1 MQMKDKR
8 HPYYALRIIM
18 CQSNS
23 PKLPMA
29 VDTAV
34 GWQLSVVIATS
45 PVCPAPSRCVSLS
58 RHNSQAHIMPW
69 FFLRNASSTH
79 PAGMLEPEE
88 AR

>member
-8 HPYYALRIIM
+8 HPLCAKDYMR
-18 CQSNS
+18 QSSS

-45 PVCPAPSRCVSLS
+45 PACPADA
-58 RHNSQAHIMPW
+58 SQT
-69 FFLRNASSTH
+69 S
-79 PAGMLEPEE
+79 
-88 AR
+88 

>member
-34 GWQLSVVIATS
+34 GWQLPVVIATS
-45 PVCPAPSRCVSLS
+45 PG
-58 RHNSQAHIMPW
+58 
-69 FFLRNASSTH
+69 LRKL
-79 PAGMLEPEE
+79 GELLWLE
-88 AR
+88 R

>member
-8 HPYYALRIIM
+8 HPLCAKGCM

-34 GWQLSVVIATS
+34 GWQLPVVLATS
-45 PVCPAPSRCVSLS
+45 PG
-58 RHNSQAHIMPW
+58 
-69 FFLRNASSTH
+69 LRKL
-79 PAGMLEPEE
+79 GELLWL
-88 AR
+88 RY